1 MAVLCKQ
8 DAGWAATWAA
18 RVEEQHELLDAAP
31 SAAGRLLDSVLASRR
46 AWPHFAAAPPA
57 GAGLAA
63 PADTASE
70 SAVQPAADAGE
81 PAEAAAAAA
90 MDALAAALVGCLGAT
105 AVFGGSGNGQP
116 HRSVLIAIS
125 AVFIRGL

>member
-46 AWPHFAAAPPA
+46 AWPHFA